1 MCVYHKCVYYLGT
14 IMNGLIPL
22 LQLEIAGGQVQI
34 AAELDVVELLLLRR
48 ANIPHLV
55 ELRQRLW

>member
-1 MCVYHKCVYYLGT
+1 
-14 IMNGLIPL
+14 MNGLVPL
-22 LQLEIAGGQVQI
+22 LQLEIAGSQVQI